1 MRVNIL
7 GGLKVLL
14 VVGAAL
20 VAVGCS
26 SSSGDQAEATSTE
39 KHFDVTGWGGL
50 KPGMSKK
57 DALATGELAATGAG
71 RLGTC
76 EDYLYQGAPTPD
88 PRKLAEDEALEQQI
102 AEAQKAADAAR
113 AAIGPEPGPN
123 AGAAEYAASAER
135 LAASAEASN
144 KVAQLTVESTKRAAD
159 RTEVFTANG
168 GVRFFG
174 EAIQII
180 LPPPG
185 ATAARNVGIGAT
197 VDQVKAAY
205 PNAVGLDDRTFQVPV
220 PDEEDWVLSFRFT
233 DGKLTSFLLFALGVE
248 CV

>member
-1 MRVNIL
+1 MNKL
-7 GGLKVLL
+7 GGLKALFVVGVAL
-14 VVGAAL
+14 VVA
-20 VAVGCS
+20 GCS
-26 SSSGDQAEATSTE
+26 PGAGEQQATPQE

-71 RLGTC
+71 KLGTC

-88 PRKLAEDEALEQQI
+88 PKKLAEDEALEQQI
-102 AEAQKAADAAR
+102 VEAQKAADAAK
-113 AAIGPEPGPN
+113 AAIGPAPGAN

-144 KVAQLTVESTKRAAD
+144 KVVQLTVESTKRSAD
-159 RTEVFTANG
+159 RTELFTTNG
-168 GVRFFG
+168 GVRFLG
-174 EAIQII
+174 EAIQFI

-185 ATAARNVGIGAT
+185 ATAAQNVGKGAT
-197 VDQVKAAY
+197 VDQFKAAY
-205 PNAVGLDDRTFQVPV
+205 PNANGIDDRTFQVPV
-220 PDEEDWVLSFRFT
+220 PDQKDWVLSFRFT
-233 DGKLTSFLLFALGVE
+233 DGKLSSFMLLDLAVE